1 LRFDGHVYK
10 EGSHWLAEIPIL
22 QAMSQG
28 KTKREA
34 LAMIGDW
41 VTTMVDRPS
50 FSVTVHPG
58 PRGHFEIESSDAA
71 AMTALLLQR
80 KRESSG
86 LSLADV
92 ARRLN
97 ARSRNAY
104 ARYERGDAVPS
115 VDKLDELLRAVS
127 PNGDFVIRDSRD

>member
-1 LRFDGHVYK
+1 MRFDGHVYK